1 MTGLADSGRSLG
13 VPADPTNAMLQQFLQ
28 LLQRRKVLW
37 EFKLGVCM
45 SQVPTAGMTDIV
57 VLLDGDDN
65 PITCRTLI
73 GPPPAGSKVAVI
85 FVPPTGYYIIG
96 LVGGQPLGPLG
107 LVTAVGVST
116 TGALTTAGSAET
128 DIPNLHLT
136 AQVNPTRLYEI
147 RVSILMIGTVT
158 TDTYTITVR
167 RDTAVSGIAVATNS
181 TIGGPVTAFYGAWP
195 FQPTNNETVSFF
207 TSHTRRTGTGTFQ
220 AFGGSGSGFRT
231 WAGLYDVGPA
241 GLFTT
246 S

>member
-13 VPADPTNAMLQQFLQ
+13 VPADSTNAMLTQFLQ
-28 LLQRRKVLW
+28 FLQRRKVLW

-45 SQVPTAGMTDIV
+45 SQAATAGSTDITV
-57 VLLDGDDN
+57 VLDGDDN
-65 PITCRTLI
+65 SLTCRTLI
-73 GPPPAGSKVAVI
+73 GPPPPGSKVAVI

-107 LVTAVGVST
+107 LVAAVGVST

-128 DIPNLHLT
+128 DIPNLQFK

-147 RVSILMIGTVT
+147 RVSILVVGTVT

-181 TIGGPVTAFYGAWP
+181 DVGGPVVAFYNSWP
-195 FQPTNNETVSFF
+195 YAPTANETVSFF
-207 TSHTRRTGTGTFQ
+207 TSHARRSGTGTFQ

-231 WAGLYDVGPA
+231 WAGLYDVGPI